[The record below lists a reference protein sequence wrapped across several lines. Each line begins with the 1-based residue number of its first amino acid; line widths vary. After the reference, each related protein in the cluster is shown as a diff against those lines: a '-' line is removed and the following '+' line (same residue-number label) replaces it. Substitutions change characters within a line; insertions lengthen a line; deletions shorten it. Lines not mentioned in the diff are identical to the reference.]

1 MSGNS
6 LASLLAWMKGNTR
19 MLGWGLVVALERRKT
34 NLIILQEYIK
44 RFSQSSSLP
53 PIRGELE
60 IVANKRME
68 VIHDF
73 VMDVPVLSFE
83 NADLND
89 SKAMLTMAVTGGNQ
103 LTMEKESV
111 GWKVYKVDEIDPL
124 QGPKLHLDLLLNE
137 VPGNVNGDGRVRL
150 DLRKSDNFRLT
161 FAETDH
167 EQLIGGEFFRVL
179 FNKLPDEQRI
189 YTLGKIERG
198 TNDLMRPQSFE
209 LRTQANGTAARD
221 PHSSVYGDGAVL
233 AFVRMERRLGGD
245 FPGASYKYLIPDD
258 QGKDYSATI
267 LFDRGRALV
276 AVMLDAVGGMVG
288 SRDFKFDFDGAG
300 ELLKATLSSGAFVV
314 PQLEFEDPV
323 PLPPDGETIDV
334 KLFVE
339 EMIFPVSSSSPLVV
353 EVLDGKVQVSFASEA
368 VAGVKYST
376 PGQVDGV
383 YKARCRINLVAE
395 YEVVETV
402 DGVLLQPTRIDAATQ
417 FEYINTNESPEDA
430 ARNAFW
436 NLIIFLVTELL
447 LHALYGGVVVE
458 RIKYH
463 FTALMEFEKPL
474 NETIADII
482 KLNFGQAIQGD
493 EIHAPHD
500 VGFFGR
506 INPTSTSFQINPIQ
520 PLIKQGG
527 SLQFATQP
535 VVAGVQWKV
544 ENLVEGPNSPGT
556 ISASGMYQAPPASAI
571 KGRSTRVRVT
581 ATAPG
586 TGYHSSALVTVLLN
600 ELSVN
605 PLIQVCDVNTSVE
618 LAAGSLGGARLQW
631 SIKNPVAEESG
642 EIRQSEKPG
651 GDHTYHHGPV
661 VANKTYV
668 LDEIEVKNTQT
679 NVSRS
684 VHVLALQK
692 APGATVNILD
702 ANIAQGTVKLEA
714 IVNGNSMAAE
724 WSLPLEGPGS
734 ISQTGLYQA
743 PQTTTERYVLI
754 FAVIDGGPFGK
765 FEGHLILP
773 LPLVAFPQA
782 LGLPG

>member
-53 PIRGELE
+53 PIRGEME

-83 NADLND
+83 NAGLND

-161 FAETDH
+161 FAESDN
-167 EQLIGGEFFRVL
+167 EQRIGGAFFKDL

-233 AFVRMERRLGGD
+233 ALVRMERRLGGD

-276 AVMLDAVGGMVG
+276 TAMLDAVGGMVG

-300 ELLKATLSSGAFVV
+300 ELLKATISSGAFVV
-314 PQLEFEDPV
+314 PKLEFEQSV
-323 PLPPDGETIDV
+323 SLPPDGKLTNI
-334 KLFVE
+334 KLFVD

-353 EVLDGKVQVSFASEA
+353 EVSGGKVQIGFASVA

-376 PGQVDGV
+376 PGQSDGV
-383 YKARCRINLVAE
+383 YNIRCGINLVAE
-395 YEVVETV
+395 YEVVEST
-402 DGVLLQPTRIDAATQ
+402 DGVLLRQTRIDATSTY
-417 FEYINTNESPEDA
+417 EYVDANDESA
-430 ARNAFW
+430 ARNDFW
-436 NLIIFLVTELL
+436 DLIVFLLMELF
-447 LHALYGGVVVE
+447 LHVSYTVAMIE
-458 RIKYH
+458 RIKGY
-463 FTALMEFEKPL
+463 FVAFLEFEQPL

-500 VGFFGR
+500 IGFFGR

-692 APGATVNILD
+692 APGATVKILD

-714 IVNGNSMAAE
+714 IVNGTSMPAE

>member
-53 PIRGELE
+53 PIRGEME

-161 FAETDH
+161 FAESDN
-167 EQLIGGEFFRVL
+167 EQRIGGVFFKDL

-233 AFVRMERRLGGD
+233 ALVRMERRLGGD

-276 AVMLDAVGGMVG
+276 TAMLDAVGGMVG

-300 ELLKATLSSGAFVV
+300 ELLKATISSGAFVV
-314 PQLEFEDPV
+314 PKLEFEQSV
-323 PLPPDGETIDV
+323 SLPPDGKLTNI
-334 KLFVE
+334 KLFVD

-353 EVLDGKVQVSFASEA
+353 EVSGGKVQIGFASVA

-376 PGQVDGV
+376 PGQSDGV
-383 YKARCRINLVAE
+383 YNIRCGINLVAE
-395 YEVVETV
+395 YEVVEST
-402 DGVLLQPTRIDAATQ
+402 DGVLLRQTRIDATSTY
-417 FEYINTNESPEDA
+417 EYVDANDESA

-436 NLIIFLVTELL
+436 DLIVFLLMELF
-447 LHALYGGVVVE
+447 LHVSYTVAMIE
-458 RIKYH
+458 RIKGY
-463 FTALMEFEKPL
+463 FVAFLEFEQPL
-474 NETIADII
+474 NETITDII

-714 IVNGNSMAAE
+714 IVNGTSMPAE

>member
-1 MSGNS
+1 M
-6 LASLLAWMKGNTR
+6 
-19 MLGWGLVVALERRKT
+19 
-34 NLIILQEYIK
+34 
-44 RFSQSSSLP
+44 
-53 PIRGELE
+53 E

-83 NADLND
+83 NAGLND

-161 FAETDH
+161 FAESDN
-167 EQLIGGEFFRVL
+167 EQRIGGAFFKDL

-233 AFVRMERRLGGD
+233 ALVRMERRLGGD

-276 AVMLDAVGGMVG
+276 TAMLDAVGGMVG

-300 ELLKATLSSGAFVV
+300 ELLKATISSGAFVV
-314 PQLEFEDPV
+314 PKLEFEQSV
-323 PLPPDGETIDV
+323 SLPPDGKLTNI
-334 KLFVE
+334 KLFVD

-353 EVLDGKVQVSFASEA
+353 EVSGGKVQIGFASVA

-376 PGQVDGV
+376 PGQSDGV
-383 YKARCRINLVAE
+383 YNIRCGINLVAE
-395 YEVVETV
+395 YEVVEST
-402 DGVLLQPTRIDAATQ
+402 DGVLLRQTRIDATSTY
-417 FEYINTNESPEDA
+417 EYVDANDESA
-430 ARNAFW
+430 ARNDFW
-436 NLIIFLVTELL
+436 DLIVFLLMELF
-447 LHALYGGVVVE
+447 LHVSYTVAMIE
-458 RIKYH
+458 RIKGY
-463 FTALMEFEKPL
+463 FVAFLEFEQPL

-500 VGFFGR
+500 IGFFGR

-692 APGATVNILD
+692 APGATVKILD

-714 IVNGNSMAAE
+714 IVNGTSMPAE